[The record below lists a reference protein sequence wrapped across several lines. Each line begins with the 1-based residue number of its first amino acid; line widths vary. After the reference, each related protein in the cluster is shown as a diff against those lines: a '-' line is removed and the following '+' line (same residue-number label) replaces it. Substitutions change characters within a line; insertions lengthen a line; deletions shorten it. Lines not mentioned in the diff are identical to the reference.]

1 MRKTIYEHLNTLN
14 EPYKSKAI
22 TNYLKRFYVS
32 SIDDV
37 PEFHRTFLTGSVSDV
52 LNNAF
57 VWSVS
62 PEGFD
67 YWSKLKESLENKVTT
82 DNYSI
87 Y

>member
-1 MRKTIYEHLNTLN
+1 MRKTIYEHLNTLH

-22 TNYLKRFYVS
+22 TNYLKRFYVL

-37 PEFHRTFLTGSVSDV
+37 PEFQKTFLAGSVSDA
-52 LNNAF
+52 LNEAF
-57 VWSVS
+57 LWDAS
-62 PEGFD
+62 PEGHD
-67 YWSKLKESLENKVTT
+67 YWSKLKKSLEKKVTT